1 MMKNR
6 PRPVSLFINLSITSC
21 VTAVSI
27 LAAPDP
33 AAAQGGKEPAQ
44 AAVPKVSAK
53 SATENQTASANP
65 PAAGSPE
72 ANKPPELP
80 PAVLE
85 EAQRLYQF
93 GQEAFTKKRYD
104 VAFGSFNRVYQL
116 TKSPDLLYNLAKV
129 AIKLDQK
136 EVAVGYYRQYLS
148 SHPADEAAVQKEM
161 DELTGGP
168 PPPPPQPQA
177 LTAPPATEPA
187 IPRWVPWALIGGGG
201 GLLGISLG
209 LLVAGGISPA
219 ETAADQTQRR
229 GMLATGG
236 VLGGIGLAAAAGGIY
251 LKVREKNASRPAASA
266 SLHLLPFGTGL
277 QLAGSF

>member
-6 PRPVSLFINLSITSC
+6 PRPVLLFINLSLTAC
-21 VTAVSI
+21 VTAIST
-27 LAAPDP
+27 LAAPERACAQGEKAQAP
-33 AAAQGGKEPAQ
+33 AATTATVSTNPAT
-44 AAVPKVSAK
+44 ANPA
-53 SATENQTASANP
+53 ASANP
-65 PAAGSPE
+65 PAGGTAA

-93 GQEAFTKKRYD
+93 GQDAYTKKRYD

-136 EVAVGYYRQYLS
+136 EVAIGYYRQYLS
-148 SHPADEAAVQKEM
+148 SHPPDEATVQKEM
-161 DELTGGP
+161 DALTGGP
-168 PPPPPQPQA
+168 PPPPQA
-177 LTAPPATEPA
+177 LTAPAPEPA

-251 LKVREKNASRPAASA
+251 LKVREKSATKPATSA
-266 SLHLLPFGTGL
+266 SLHLLPMGTGV
-277 QLAGSF
+277 QLAGTF